1 MERTIA
7 LAALCAVLLSG
18 CAVQA
23 DAGQE
28 QAVQQAVPQDQTVGA
43 EEERLLTEAQAR
55 EQVLAPLSGTCAAAL
70 TEETLSVRAADGAE
84 HAYFV
89 FEVSGAEGTP
99 VGKAAVDRTTGEAYY
114 YLGDGVLED
123 YTAFPLY
130 DAAVSD
136 RQSWAGVYLGE
147 DGSTLTVGQQEEGSI
162 TYAFSDGTQGE
173 ATVDG
178 GAAVSVDGT
187 LHFLL
192 EQGIMTVAG
201 GEQAGVYRLR
211 PED

>member
-18 CAVQA
+18 CTEQM
-23 DAGQE
+23 DAAQK
-28 QAVQQAVPQDQTVGA
+28 QAVQQDQTGGV
-43 EEERLLTEAQAR
+43 EETRLLSEAQAQK
-55 EQVLAPLSGTCAAAL
+55 QVLAPLSGTCSAVL
-70 TEETLSVRAADGAE
+70 TEETLSVCAADGAE

-130 DAAVSD
+130 DAAASD
-136 RQSWAGVYLGE
+136 RQSWAGIYLGE
-147 DGSTLTVGQQEEGSI
+147 DGSSLTVGQQEEGSI
-162 TYAFSDGTQGE
+162 IYAFSDGTQGE

-178 GAAVSVDGT
+178 GTAVSVDGM

>member
-18 CAVQA
+18 CTEQM
-23 DAGQE
+23 DAAQK
-28 QAVQQAVPQDQTVGA
+28 QAVQQDQTGGV
-43 EEERLLTEAQAR
+43 EETRLLSEAQAQK
-55 EQVLAPLSGTCAAAL
+55 QVLAPLSGTCSAVL
-70 TEETLSVRAADGAE
+70 TEETLSVCAADGAE

-130 DAAVSD
+130 DAAASD

-147 DGSTLTVGQQEEGSI
+147 SGSTLTVGQQEEGSI

-173 ATVDG
+173 AATDG
-178 GAAVSVDGT
+178 GTAVSADGT

>member
-18 CAVQA
+18 CTEQM
-23 DAGQE
+23 DAAQK
-28 QAVQQAVPQDQTVGA
+28 QAVQQDQTGGV
-43 EEERLLTEAQAR
+43 EETRLLSEAQAQK
-55 EQVLAPLSGTCAAAL
+55 QVLAPLSGTCSAVL
-70 TEETLSVRAADGAE
+70 TEEILSVCAADGAE

-130 DAAVSD
+130 DAAASD

-147 DGSTLTVGQQEEGSI
+147 NGSTLTVGQQEEGSI

>member
-18 CAVQA
+18 CTEQM
-23 DAGQE
+23 DAAQK
-28 QAVQQAVPQDQTVGA
+28 QAVQQDQTGGV
-43 EEERLLTEAQAR
+43 EETRLLSEAQAQK
-55 EQVLAPLSGTCAAAL
+55 QVLAPLSGTCSAVL
-70 TEETLSVRAADGAE
+70 TEETLSVCAADGAE

-114 YLGDGVLED
+114 YLGDGALED

-130 DAAVSD
+130 DAAASD

-178 GAAVSVDGT
+178 GTAVSVDGM

>member
-18 CAVQA
+18 CTEQM
-23 DAGQE
+23 DAAE
-28 QAVQQAVPQDQTVGA
+28 KQAVQQDQTGGV
-43 EEERLLTEAQAR
+43 EETRLLSEAQAQK
-55 EQVLAPLSGTCAAAL
+55 QVLAPLSGTCSAVL
-70 TEETLSVRAADGAE
+70 TEEILSVCAADGAE

-130 DAAVSD
+130 DAAASD

-147 DGSTLTVGQQEEGSI
+147 NGSTLTVGQQEEGSI

-173 ATVDG
+173 AATDG
-178 GAAVSVDGT
+178 GTAVSADGT

>member
-7 LAALCAVLLSG
+7 LAALCAVLLCG
-18 CAVQA
+18 CTEQM
-23 DAGQE
+23 DAAQE
-28 QAVQQAVPQDQTVGA
+28 PAVPQGQTGGV
-43 EEERLLTEAQAR
+43 EETRLLSEAQAQK
-55 EQVLAPLSGTCAAAL
+55 QVLAPLSGTCSAVL
-70 TEETLSVRAADGAE
+70 TEETLSVCAADGAE

-130 DAAVSD
+130 DAAASD

-147 DGSTLTVGQQEEGSI
+147 NGSTLTVGQQEEGSI

-178 GAAVSVDGT
+178 GTAVSVDGM

>member
-7 LAALCAVLLSG
+7 LATLCAVLLSG
-18 CAVQA
+18 CTEQM
-23 DAGQE
+23 DAAQK
-28 QAVQQAVPQDQTVGA
+28 QAVQQDQTGGV
-43 EEERLLTEAQAR
+43 EETRLLSEAQAQK
-55 EQVLAPLSGTCAAAL
+55 QVLAPLSGTCSAVL
-70 TEETLSVRAADGAE
+70 TEEILSVCAADGAE

-130 DAAVSD
+130 DAAASD

-147 DGSTLTVGQQEEGSI
+147 NGSTLTVGQQEEGSI

-173 ATVDG
+173 AATDG
-178 GAAVSVDGT
+178 GTAVSADGT

>member
-18 CAVQA
+18 CTEQM
-23 DAGQE
+23 DAAQK
-28 QAVQQAVPQDQTVGA
+28 QAVQQDQTGGV
-43 EEERLLTEAQAR
+43 EETRLLSEAQAQK
-55 EQVLAPLSGTCAAAL
+55 QVLAPLSGTCSAVL
-70 TEETLSVRAADGAE
+70 TEEILSVCAADGAE

-99 VGKAAVDRTTGEAYY
+99 VGKAAVDRTTGVAYY

-130 DAAVSD
+130 DAAASD

-147 DGSTLTVGQQEEGSI
+147 NGSTLTVGQQEEGSI

-178 GAAVSVDGT
+178 GTAVSVDGM

>member
-18 CAVQA
+18 CTEQM
-23 DAGQE
+23 DAAQK
-28 QAVQQAVPQDQTVGA
+28 QAVQQDQTGGV
-43 EEERLLTEAQAR
+43 EETRLLSEAQAQK
-55 EQVLAPLSGTCAAAL
+55 QVLAPLSGTCSAVL
-70 TEETLSVRAADGAE
+70 TEETLSVCAADGAE

-130 DAAVSD
+130 DAAASD

-173 ATVDG
+173 AAVDG
-178 GAAVSVDGT
+178 GAAVSVDGM

>member
-18 CAVQA
+18 CTEQM
-23 DAGQE
+23 DAAQK
-28 QAVQQAVPQDQTVGA
+28 QAVQQDQTGGV
-43 EEERLLTEAQAR
+43 EETRLLSEAQAQK
-55 EQVLAPLSGTCAAAL
+55 QVLAPLSGTCSAVL
-70 TEETLSVRAADGAE
+70 TEETLSVCAADGAE

-130 DAAVSD
+130 DAAASD

-147 DGSTLTVGQQEEGSI
+147 NGSTLTVGEQEEGSI

-178 GAAVSVDGT
+178 GTAVSVDGM

>member
-18 CAVQA
+18 CTEQM
-23 DAGQE
+23 DAAQK
-28 QAVQQAVPQDQTVGA
+28 QAVQQDQTGGV
-43 EEERLLTEAQAR
+43 EETRLLSEAQAQK
-55 EQVLAPLSGTCAAAL
+55 QVLAPLSGTCSAVL
-70 TEETLSVRAADGAE
+70 TEETLSVCAADGAE

-99 VGKAAVDRTTGEAYY
+99 VGKEAVDRTTGEAYY

-178 GAAVSVDGT
+178 GTAVSVDGM

>member
-1 MERTIA
+1 MERSTA

-18 CAVQA
+18 CTEQM
-23 DAGQE
+23 DAAQK
-28 QAVQQAVPQDQTVGA
+28 QAVQQDQTGGV
-43 EEERLLTEAQAR
+43 EETRLLSEAQAQK
-55 EQVLAPLSGTCAAAL
+55 QVLAPLSGTCSAVL
-70 TEETLSVRAADGAE
+70 TEEILSVCAADGAE

-130 DAAVSD
+130 DAAASD

-147 DGSTLTVGQQEEGSI
+147 NGRTLTGGEE
-162 TYAFSDGTQGE
+162 E
-173 ATVDG
+173 EG
-178 GAAVSVDGT
+178 GAARFSQKGKPERPVLCTDDG
-187 LHFLL
+187 
-192 EQGIMTVAG
+192 AAYRR
-201 GEQAGVYRLR
+201 GEQKRCADLLSGHASNGRKV
-211 PED
+211 

>member
-18 CAVQA
+18 CTEQM
-23 DAGQE
+23 DAAQK
-28 QAVQQAVPQDQTVGA
+28 QAVQQDQTGGV
-43 EEERLLTEAQAR
+43 EETRLLSEAQAQK
-55 EQVLAPLSGTCAAAL
+55 QVLAPLSGTCSAVL

-178 GAAVSVDGT
+178 GTAVSVDGM

>member
-18 CAVQA
+18 CTEQM
-23 DAGQE
+23 DAAQK
-28 QAVQQAVPQDQTVGA
+28 QAVQQDQTGGV
-43 EEERLLTEAQAR
+43 EETRLLSEAQAQK
-55 EQVLAPLSGTCAAAL
+55 QVLAPLSGTCSAVL
-70 TEETLSVRAADGAE
+70 TEEILSVCAADGAE

-147 DGSTLTVGQQEEGSI
+147 NGSTLTVGQQEEDSI

-173 ATVDG
+173 AATDG
-178 GAAVSVDGT
+178 GTAVSADGT

>member
-18 CAVQA
+18 CTEQM
-23 DAGQE
+23 DAAQK
-28 QAVQQAVPQDQTVGA
+28 QAVQQDQTGGV
-43 EEERLLTEAQAR
+43 EETRLLSEAQAQK
-55 EQVLAPLSGTCAAAL
+55 QVLAPLSGTCSAVL
-70 TEETLSVRAADGAE
+70 TEEILSVCAADGAE

-178 GAAVSVDGT
+178 GTAVSVDGT

>member
-18 CAVQA
+18 CTEQM
-23 DAGQE
+23 DAAQK
-28 QAVQQAVPQDQTVGA
+28 QAVQQDQTGGV
-43 EEERLLTEAQAR
+43 EETRLLSEAQAQK
-55 EQVLAPLSGTCAAAL
+55 QVLAPLSGTCSAVL
-70 TEETLSVRAADGAE
+70 TEETLSVCAADGAE

-178 GAAVSVDGT
+178 GTAVSVDGM

>member
-18 CAVQA
+18 CTEQM
-23 DAGQE
+23 DAAQK
-28 QAVQQAVPQDQTVGA
+28 QAVQQDQTGGV
-43 EEERLLTEAQAR
+43 EETRLLSEAQAQK
-55 EQVLAPLSGTCAAAL
+55 QVLAPLSGTCSAVL
-70 TEETLSVRAADGAE
+70 TEETLSVCAADGAE

-130 DAAVSD
+130 DAAASD
-136 RQSWAGVYLGE
+136 RQSWAGIYLGE
-147 DGSTLTVGQQEEGSI
+147 NGSTLTVGQQEEGSI

-178 GAAVSVDGT
+178 GTAVSVDGM

>member
-18 CAVQA
+18 CTEQM
-23 DAGQE
+23 DAAQK
-28 QAVQQAVPQDQTVGA
+28 QAVQQDQTGGV
-43 EEERLLTEAQAR
+43 EEIRLLSEAQAQK
-55 EQVLAPLSGTCAAAL
+55 QVLAPLSGTCSAVL
-70 TEETLSVRAADGAE
+70 TEETLSVCAADGAE

-130 DAAVSD
+130 DAAASD

-173 ATVDG
+173 AATDG
-178 GAAVSVDGT
+178 GTAVSADGT

>member
-18 CAVQA
+18 CTEQM
-23 DAGQE
+23 DAAQK
-28 QAVQQAVPQDQTVGA
+28 QAVQQDQTGGV
-43 EEERLLTEAQAR
+43 EETRLLSEAQAQK
-55 EQVLAPLSGTCAAAL
+55 QVLAPLSGTCSAVL
-70 TEETLSVRAADGAE
+70 TEETLSVCAADGAE

-130 DAAVSD
+130 DAAASD
-136 RQSWAGVYLGE
+136 RQSWAGIYLGE
-147 DGSTLTVGQQEEGSI
+147 DSSTLTVGQQEEGSI

-178 GAAVSVDGT
+178 GTAVSVDGM

>member
-18 CAVQA
+18 CTEQM
-23 DAGQE
+23 DAAQK
-28 QAVQQAVPQDQTVGA
+28 QAVQQDQTGGTH
-43 EEERLLTEAQAR
+43 EECLLTEAQAR
-55 EQVLAPLSGTCAAAL
+55 KQVLAPLSGTCSAVL
-70 TEETLSVRAADGAE
+70 TEETLSVCAADGAE

-130 DAAVSD
+130 DAAASD

-173 ATVDG
+173 AATDG
-178 GAAVSVDGT
+178 GTAVSADGT

>member
-18 CAVQA
+18 CTEQM
-23 DAGQE
+23 DAAQK
-28 QAVQQAVPQDQTVGA
+28 QAVQQDQTGGV
-43 EEERLLTEAQAR
+43 EETRLLSEAQAQK
-55 EQVLAPLSGTCAAAL
+55 QVLAPLSGTCSAVL
-70 TEETLSVRAADGAE
+70 TEEILSVCAADGAE

-123 YTAFPLY
+123 YTAFLLY
-130 DAAVSD
+130 DAAASD
-136 RQSWAGVYLGE
+136 RQSWDGVYLGE
-147 DGSTLTVGQQEEGSI
+147 NGSTLTVGQQEEGSI

-173 ATVDG
+173 AATDG
-178 GAAVSVDGT
+178 GTAVSADGT

>member
-1 MERTIA
+1 M
-7 LAALCAVLLSG
+7 
-18 CAVQA
+18 
-23 DAGQE
+23 
-28 QAVQQAVPQDQTVGA
+28 
-43 EEERLLTEAQAR
+43 
-55 EQVLAPLSGTCAAAL
+55 
-70 TEETLSVRAADGAE
+70 
-84 HAYFV
+84 
-89 FEVSGAEGTP
+89 
-99 VGKAAVDRTTGEAYY
+99 
-114 YLGDGVLED
+114 LED

-130 DAAVSD
+130 DAAASD

-178 GAAVSVDGT
+178 GTAVSVDGM

>member
-18 CAVQA
+18 CTEQM
-23 DAGQE
+23 DAAQK
-28 QAVQQAVPQDQTVGA
+28 QAVQQDQTGGV
-43 EEERLLTEAQAR
+43 EETRLLSEAQAQK
-55 EQVLAPLSGTCAAAL
+55 QVLAPLSGTCSAVL

-89 FEVSGAEGTP
+89 FEVSGAEGTL

-130 DAAVSD
+130 DAAASD

-147 DGSTLTVGQQEEGSI
+147 NGSTLTVGQQEEGSI

-173 ATVDG
+173 AATDG
-178 GAAVSVDGT
+178 GTAVSADGT

>member
-18 CAVQA
+18 CTEQM
-23 DAGQE
+23 DAAQK
-28 QAVQQAVPQDQTVGA
+28 QAVQQDQTGGV
-43 EEERLLTEAQAR
+43 EETRLLSEAQAQK
-55 EQVLAPLSGTCAAAL
+55 QVLAPLSGTCSAVL
-70 TEETLSVRAADGAE
+70 TEEILSVCAADGAE

-130 DAAVSD
+130 DAAASD

-147 DGSTLTVGQQEEGSI
+147 NGSTLTVGQQEEGSI

-178 GAAVSVDGT
+178 GTAVSVDGM

>member
-18 CAVQA
+18 CAVQV

-55 EQVLAPLSGTCAAAL
+55 EQVLAPLSGTCSAVL
-70 TEETLSVRAADGAE
+70 TEETLSVCAADGAE

-89 FEVSGAEGTP
+89 FEVSGAEGAP

-130 DAAVSD
+130 DASASD

-178 GAAVSVDGT
+178 GTAVSVDGT

>member
-18 CAVQA
+18 CTEQM
-23 DAGQE
+23 DAAQK
-28 QAVQQAVPQDQTVGA
+28 QAVQQDQTGGV
-43 EEERLLTEAQAR
+43 EETRLLSEAQAQK
-55 EQVLAPLSGTCAAAL
+55 QVLAPLSGTCSAVL

-130 DAAVSD
+130 DAAASD

-147 DGSTLTVGQQEEGSI
+147 NGSTLTVGQQEEGSI

-173 ATVDG
+173 AAVDG
-178 GAAVSVDGT
+178 GTAVSVDGM
-187 LHFLL
+187 LHFLH

>member
-18 CAVQA
+18 CTEQM
-23 DAGQE
+23 DAAQK
-28 QAVQQAVPQDQTVGA
+28 QAVQQDQTGGV
-43 EEERLLTEAQAR
+43 EETRLLSEAQAQK
-55 EQVLAPLSGTCAAAL
+55 QVLAPLSGTCSAVL
-70 TEETLSVRAADGAE
+70 TEETLSVCAADGAE

-114 YLGDGVLED
+114 YLGDGALED

-130 DAAVSD
+130 DAAASD

-147 DGSTLTVGQQEEGSI
+147 NGSTLTVGQQEEGSI

-178 GAAVSVDGT
+178 GTAVSVDGM

>member
-18 CAVQA
+18 CTEQM
-23 DAGQE
+23 DAAQK
-28 QAVQQAVPQDQTVGA
+28 QAVQQDQTGGV
-43 EEERLLTEAQAR
+43 EETRLLSEAQAQK
-55 EQVLAPLSGTCAAAL
+55 QVLAPLSGTCSAVL
-70 TEETLSVRAADGAE
+70 TEEILSVCAADVAE

-130 DAAVSD
+130 DAAASD

-147 DGSTLTVGQQEEGSI
+147 NGSTLTVGQQEEGSI

-178 GAAVSVDGT
+178 GTAVSVDGM

>member
-18 CAVQA
+18 CAVQV

-28 QAVQQAVPQDQTVGA
+28 QAVQQAVPQDHTDGTH
-43 EEERLLTEAQAR
+43 EECLLTEAQAR
-55 EQVLAPLSGTCAAAL
+55 KQVLAPLSGTCSAVL
-70 TEETLSVRAADGAE
+70 TEETLSVCAADGAE

-130 DAAVSD
+130 DAAASD

-147 DGSTLTVGQQEEGSI
+147 NGSTLTVGQQEEGSI

-178 GAAVSVDGT
+178 GTAVSVDGM

>member
-1 MERTIA
+1 MGQTIV

-18 CAVQA
+18 CTAQA
-23 DAGQE
+23 DAGQ
-28 QAVQQAVPQDQTVGA
+28 QAAQQAVPQDQADGTQ
-43 EEERLLTEAQAR
+43 EERLLTEAQAR
-55 EQVLAPLSGTCAAAL
+55 EQVLAPLSGPCSAAL

-89 FEVSGAEGTP
+89 FEVSGADGTP

-130 DAAVSD
+130 DAAATD

-173 ATVDG
+173 AAADG
-178 GAAVSVDGT
+178 GTAVSADGT

>member
-18 CAVQA
+18 CTEQM
-23 DAGQE
+23 DAAQK
-28 QAVQQAVPQDQTVGA
+28 QAVQQDQTGGV
-43 EEERLLTEAQAR
+43 EETRLLSEAQAQK
-55 EQVLAPLSGTCAAAL
+55 QVLAPLSGTCSAVL
-70 TEETLSVRAADGAE
+70 TEEILSVCAADGAE

-89 FEVSGAEGTP
+89 FEVSGAEGIP

-178 GAAVSVDGT
+178 GTAVSVDGM

>member
-130 DAAVSD
+130 DAAASD

-147 DGSTLTVGQQEEGSI
+147 NGSTLTVGQQEEGSI
-162 TYAFSDGTQGE
+162 TYAFSNGTQGE
-173 ATVDG
+173 AATDG
-178 GAAVSVDGT
+178 GTAVSADGT

>member
-18 CAVQA
+18 CTEQM
-23 DAGQE
+23 DAAQK
-28 QAVQQAVPQDQTVGA
+28 QAVQQDQTGGV
-43 EEERLLTEAQAR
+43 EETRLLSEAQAQK
-55 EQVLAPLSGTCAAAL
+55 QVLAPLSGTCSAVL

-130 DAAVSD
+130 DAAASD

-147 DGSTLTVGQQEEGSI
+147 NGSTLTVGQQEEGSI

-178 GAAVSVDGT
+178 GTAVSVDGM

>member
-18 CAVQA
+18 CTEQM
-23 DAGQE
+23 DAAQK
-28 QAVQQAVPQDQTVGA
+28 QAVQQDQTGGV
-43 EEERLLTEAQAR
+43 EETRLLSEAQAQK
-55 EQVLAPLSGTCAAAL
+55 QVLAPLSGTCSAVL
-70 TEETLSVRAADGAE
+70 TEETLSVCAADGAE

-130 DAAVSD
+130 DAAASD

-147 DGSTLTVGQQEEGSI
+147 NGSTLTVGQQEEGSI

-178 GAAVSVDGT
+178 GTAVSVGGM

>member
-18 CAVQA
+18 CTEQM
-23 DAGQE
+23 DAAQK
-28 QAVQQAVPQDQTVGA
+28 QAVQQDQTGGV
-43 EEERLLTEAQAR
+43 EETRLLSEAQAQK
-55 EQVLAPLSGTCAAAL
+55 QVLAPLSGTCSAVL
-70 TEETLSVRAADGAE
+70 TEETLSVCAADGAE

-130 DAAVSD
+130 DAAVSN

-173 ATVDG
+173 AATDG
-178 GAAVSVDGT
+178 GTAVSVDGM

>member
-18 CAVQA
+18 CTEQM
-23 DAGQE
+23 DAAQK
-28 QAVQQAVPQDQTVGA
+28 QAVQQDQTGGV
-43 EEERLLTEAQAR
+43 EETRLLSEAQAQK
-55 EQVLAPLSGTCAAAL
+55 QVLAPLSGTCSAVL

-99 VGKAAVDRTTGEAYY
+99 VGKAVVDRTTGEAYY

-130 DAAVSD
+130 DAAASD

-147 DGSTLTVGQQEEGSI
+147 NGSTLTVGQQEEGSI

>member
-18 CAVQA
+18 CTEQM
-23 DAGQE
+23 DAAQK
-28 QAVQQAVPQDQTVGA
+28 QAVQQDQTGGV
-43 EEERLLTEAQAR
+43 EETRLLSEAQAQK
-55 EQVLAPLSGTCAAAL
+55 QVLAPLSGTCSAVL
-70 TEETLSVRAADGAE
+70 TEETLSVCAADGAE

-89 FEVSGAEGTP
+89 FKVSGAEGTP

-178 GAAVSVDGT
+178 GTAVSVDGM

>member
-18 CAVQA
+18 CTEQM
-23 DAGQE
+23 DAAQK
-28 QAVQQAVPQDQTVGA
+28 QAVQQDQTGGV
-43 EEERLLTEAQAR
+43 EETRLLSEAQAQK
-55 EQVLAPLSGTCAAAL
+55 QVLAPLSGTCSAVL
-70 TEETLSVRAADGAE
+70 TEETLSVCAADGAE

-130 DAAVSD
+130 DAAASG
-136 RQSWAGVYLGE
+136 RQS
-147 DGSTLTVGQQEEGSI
+147 
-162 TYAFSDGTQGE
+162 
-173 ATVDG
+173 
-178 GAAVSVDGT
+178 
-187 LHFLL
+187 
-192 EQGIMTVAG
+192 
-201 GEQAGVYRLR
+201 
-211 PED
+211 

>member
-18 CAVQA
+18 CTEQM
-23 DAGQE
+23 DAAQK
-28 QAVQQAVPQDQTVGA
+28 QAVQQDQTGGV
-43 EEERLLTEAQAR
+43 EETRLLSEAQAQK
-55 EQVLAPLSGTCAAAL
+55 QVLAPLSGTCSAVL
-70 TEETLSVRAADGAE
+70 TEEILSVCAADGAE

-89 FEVSGAEGTP
+89 FEVSGAEGIP

-147 DGSTLTVGQQEEGSI
+147 NGSTLTVGQQEEDSI

-173 ATVDG
+173 AATDG
-178 GAAVSVDGT
+178 GTAVSADGT